1 MAKSFQ
7 ELRARMAPAAQQA
20 AELKTKEMLATMPL
34 QQLRQARQMSQEQ
47 LAALLHVRQAN
58 VSKIERRENI
68 YVNTL
73 RTYVAAMGG
82 ELEIIAR
89 FPDGEIKIG

>member
-7 ELRARMAPAAQQA
+7 ELRARMSPAAQQA
-20 AELKTKEMLATMPL
+20 AARKTEALLATMPL
-34 QQLRQARQMSQEQ
+34 QQLRQERQMSQEQ
-47 LAALLHVRQAN
+47 LAEILHVRQAN
-58 VSKIERRENI
+58 VSKIERRENV

-73 RTYVAAMGG
+73 RTYVEALGG

-89 FPDGEIKIG
+89 FSDREIKIG